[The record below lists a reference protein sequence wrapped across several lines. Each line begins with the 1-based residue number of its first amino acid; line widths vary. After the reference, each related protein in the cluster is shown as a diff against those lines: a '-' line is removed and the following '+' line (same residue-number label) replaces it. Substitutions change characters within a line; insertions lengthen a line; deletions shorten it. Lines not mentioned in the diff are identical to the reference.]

1 MRTLV
6 LVVAIVAGASAPAA
20 AAPQPDDAPL
30 ADGAA
35 AQGAV
40 ASGAALIAEGE
51 ALGKAGKYEVALA
64 RFREAA
70 RAFPSATHDCYV
82 ALTYFRLGGLTAAR
96 LYLDSAHR
104 RGDEVPGWCSGRLED
119 QLGAE
124 LARRGY
130 VAVDIAVKPADAIV
144 STGDVRVVGGR
155 RTWLPPGPIAVTA
168 ERAGYERAT
177 QDAAIP
183 ASAPAS
189 GVAITLQLRRPVVH
203 VTPHRRWLAYATIV
217 GGVALAAGGAAF
229 HAAAIDQRDQANRFY
244 ADDPRFAPF
253 DRQFQRDRA
262 LAIGGYVAGAAV
274 ITAGVYLVVRSH
286 RASPPVEVAL
296 APDRV
301 MVSTTWS
308 LGSW

>member
-6 LVVAIVAGASAPAA
+6 LIVAIVAGASAAAA

-30 ADGAA
+30 TEGAA
-35 AQGAV
+35 AAGAV
-40 ASGAALIAEGE
+40 AGGAALIAEGE

-64 RFREAA
+64 RFRAA
-70 RAFPSATHDCYV
+70 AAAFPSATHDCYV

-96 LYLDSAHR
+96 LYLDSAGR

-119 QLGAE
+119 QLTAE

-130 VAVDIAVKPADAIV
+130 VAVDIAVTPADAVV
-144 STGDVRVVGGR
+144 SAGEVRVVGGR

-177 QDAAIP
+177 EDAAIP

-189 GVAITLQLRRPVVH
+189 GVAITLRLRRPVVR
-203 VTPHRRWLAYATIV
+203 VARHRPWLAYATIV

-229 HAAAIDQRDQANRFY
+229 HAAAVEQRDQANRFY
-244 ADDPRFAPF
+244 ADDPRFAPL
-253 DRQFQRDRA
+253 DTRFQRDRA
-262 LAIGGYVAGAAV
+262 LALGGYVAGAAV
-274 ITAGVYLVVRSH
+274 ITAGVYLIVRSRR
-286 RASPPVEVAL
+286 RAPIEVAL
-296 APDRV
+296 APGRV
-301 MVSTTWS
+301 VVSSAWS
-308 LGSW
+308 LGGW